1 MKKLADVNAKI
12 AEKVVEGYK
21 KIEDGVVSGYKKIE
35 EGAVEGFNKVTDK
48 IVGTVFAKEDETVE
62 ETKERLSANIKT
74 KEETEDKG
82 ENK

>member
-1 MKKLADVNAKI
+1 MKKIADVNEKI

-35 EGAVEGFNKVTDK
+35 DGAVEGFNKVTDK
-48 IVGTVFAKEDETVE
+48 IVGAVFAKEGETVE
-62 ETKERLSANIKT
+62 EAKERLSANIKT
-74 KEETEDKG
+74 KEESEEKG